1 MLNAGTTMEVD
12 MDILTILL
20 VVIALLAIGA
30 GGWALARMQQRRRLS
45 GRFGPEYDRTVHELG
60 GRSEAEHEL
69 ARREQRVALLE
80 IRPLAAEERSRYA
93 AEWKRIQAR
102 FVDAPEQ
109 AVADADR
116 LIADA
121 MQRRGYPLGDF
132 ERRSAD
138 LSVDHPEVVQHYRA
152 GRDLAERSRAGEAD
166 TEDLRQAMVH
176 YRALFAELLQPPA
189 EPRERRPA

>member
-1 MLNAGTTMEVD
+1 MD
-12 MDILTILL
+12 MLTILL

-30 GGWALARMQQRRRLS
+30 GGWALARLQQRRRLS

-60 GRSEAEHEL
+60 GRTEAEREL

-80 IRPLAAEERSRYA
+80 IRPLAAEERTRYA
-93 AEWKRIQAR
+93 TEWKRIQAR
-102 FVDAPEQ
+102 FVDAPEE

-121 MQRRGYPLGDF
+121 MHRRGYPMGDF

-152 GRDLAERSRAGEAD
+152 GHDLAERSRAGEAD

-176 YRALFAELLQPPA
+176 YRALFAELLQPPP
-189 EPRERRPA
+189 EPRQRRPA